1 LSRAI
6 QIEGLRKAFGPN
18 EVLRGI
24 DLDLPAGAATVLLGA
39 NGAGKSTLVK
49 VLCGAHAADGGR
61 VTLDGRPFAPASPA
75 EALRAGVVTVHQ
87 NINDGVVPD
96 LDVASNLLL
105 DRIAEGSVGVASRR
119 ALRARARGLAEAVG
133 LDVDL
138 ARPVAQLPLA
148 DRQLVAIARAMAHE
162 PRLLVLDEPTS
173 SLSSAEAERL
183 FALLDRLKARGVA
196 LLYISHRM
204 GDIRRVA
211 DRIVSMRDGV
221 IAGVF
226 EDKPLDTAGALR
238 AMLGRDLSEAA
249 IAIPVAGR
257 TVLSARGLGLR
268 PGARPF
274 DLKARENEV
283 VAVTGLVGSGKGA
296 LAGALFGLAPPVS
309 GTMELD
315 GAPYAP
321 ASPREAIARGV
332 FLVPRDR
339 RANALVA
346 DFDVAR
352 NLSLPFLRR
361 HSRAGVVR
369 RRSEASLAAR
379 VVADMG
385 VVCRSARDGILT
397 LSGGNQ
403 QKVAVGRWMAE
414 PSRLLV
420 LDEPFQGV
428 DIQARR
434 DIGAK
439 IRATAG
445 ARATLVLVAE
455 IDEALEVAD
464 RILVMSDHTLAGE
477 HRNEGLDLSAV
488 MRDVTEAQ
496 VEPQADPHADPRGAA
511 A

>member
-1 LSRAI
+1 
-6 QIEGLRKAFGPN
+6 
-18 EVLRGI
+18 
-24 DLDLPAGAATVLLGA
+24 
-39 NGAGKSTLVK
+39 
-49 VLCGAHAADGGR
+49 
-61 VTLDGRPFAPASPA
+61 
-75 EALRAGVVTVHQ
+75 
-87 NINDGVVPD
+87 
-96 LDVASNLLL
+96 
-105 DRIAEGSVGVASRR
+105 
-119 ALRARARGLAEAVG
+119 
-133 LDVDL
+133 
-138 ARPVAQLPLA
+138 VAQLPLA

-173 SLSSAEAERL
+173 SLSSVEAERL

-274 DLKARENEV
+274 DLEARENEV

-496 VEPQADPHADPRGAA
+496 IDPHADPRGAA